1 MSKIHGQCRYQPYNI
16 TSPSNDYKI
25 TKERRETPRRPI
37 TQRKGDRIQGM
48 NSRKR
53 GQLDEEVLAG
63 ERQESKPPRIDI
75 IRDFIKDERRSREG
89 NEGTRR
95 GGKQEQKDNDIRQ
108 QQTQLWTMEV
118 EQVEESLGS
127 INGAKEWA
135 QIF

>member
-1 MSKIHGQCRYQPYNI
+1 
-16 TSPSNDYKI
+16 
-25 TKERRETPRRPI
+25 
-37 TQRKGDRIQGM
+37 M